1 MSGLNH
7 QGSMTGIFV
16 AVAKQ
21 DDKIILDMHMGC
33 NTSHCILTG
42 IKNKQTNT
50 EKLLNFFH
58 RTFILSRRP
67 PPKKGRFHQN

>member
-7 QGSMTGIFV
+7 QGSMAGIFV

-33 NTSHCILTG
+33 NTTIVS
-42 IKNKQTNT
+42 
-50 EKLLNFFH
+50 
-58 RTFILSRRP
+58 
-67 PPKKGRFHQN
+67 